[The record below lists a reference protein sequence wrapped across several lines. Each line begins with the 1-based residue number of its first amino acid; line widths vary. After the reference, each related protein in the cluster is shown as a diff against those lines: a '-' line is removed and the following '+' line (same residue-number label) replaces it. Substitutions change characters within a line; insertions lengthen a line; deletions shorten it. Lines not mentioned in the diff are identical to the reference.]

1 MNPTHSFSFEFEI
14 LTIAQLSAEVMALKE
29 AADQSIHLSYSPYSG
44 FGVVCALRLD
54 SGRIVTG
61 VNIENAAYSS
71 CICAERTAVSTVLT
85 QYPEEKVVDI
95 FIAVSSASTQKD
107 AGFASPCGE
116 CRQVLFE
123 LAERYAHSIPLYLF
137 KNNEEILRL
146 SDLRHLLPF
155 GFSGKQLK

>member
-1 MNPTHSFSFEFEI
+1 MNMQNNYSFQYDI
-14 LTIAQLSAEVMALKE
+14 LSASQLSPEVIALKH
-29 AADQSIHLSYSPYSG
+29 AAEQSIHRSYSPYSG
-44 FGVVCALRLD
+44 FQVVCAMRLD

-71 CICAERTAVSTVLT
+71 CICAERTAVSTALT
-85 QYPEEKVVDI
+85 QYPNEKVLEI
-95 FIAVSSASTQKD
+95 FIAVSASNAQSD

-123 LAERYAHSIPLYLF
+123 LAERYTHRIPLYLY
-137 KNNEEILRL
+137 KTEEEILKL

-155 GFSGKQLK
+155 GFSSKQLK